1 MKNHIKSRIEPVKPE
16 SFYTNI
22 LDCKIQ
28 SYCAFGLF
36 TRPDDPIYTS
46 PKLLVWC
53 KYCDELLCSLSTM
66 KLSNLIKG
74 LDHNCPIVGYQ
85 THELEWE

>member
-1 MKNHIKSRIEPVKPE
+1 MKSRIKSRIEPAKPE
-16 SFYTNI
+16 SYYTGL

-28 SYCAFGLF
+28 SYCAFGVYKK
-36 TRPDDPIYTS
+36 PDDSFDVPS
-46 PKLLVWC
+46 KLLVWC

-66 KLSNLIKG
+66 KLSNPIKG

-85 THELEWE
+85 THELEWR